1 MIAIPPM
8 PKAEME
14 LLQPKKEK
22 KSCLLL
28 EEETGGWLLS
38 GELEAGVEEEE
49 EGTTS
54 SLTTTSMNLEMFCP
68 LGKSQEAVMVAL
80 PSFKAVMVTS

>member
-22 KSCLLL
+22 KSCLPL

-38 GELEAGVEEEE
+38 GELEAGVEE

-80 PSFKAVMVTS
+80 PSFKAVIVTS

>member
-49 EGTTS
+49 EGTAS

-80 PSFKAVMVTS
+80 PSFKAVIVTS